1 MVPKS
6 IVSIAI
12 IIRILFMIK
21 AEVLFIN
28 KRFKLFFFE
37 GDLIKNTKK
46 PKPVVK
52 KKINKIKRPLEAS
65 EAKECTLVKIPDL
78 TKNVPKT
85 LKEKHSIERNTIHR
99 SIACSP
105 LIIIK
110 E

>member
-1 MVPKS
+1 M
-6 IVSIAI
+6 
-12 IIRILFMIK
+12 
-21 AEVLFIN
+21 FIN
-28 KRFKLFFFE
+28 SRFKLFLFV
-37 GDLIKNTKK
+37 GDLIRNTKN

-52 KKINKIKRPLEAS
+52 KKINKINRPLDAS
-65 EAKECTLVKIPDL
+65 DAKECTLVNIPDL

-85 LKEKHSIERNTIHR
+85 LREKHSIDKKTIHR